1 MASAPVCP
9 PRAARK
15 YWRAGAPRGARG
27 SRPKALRRARS
38 PGPMTKPSLQRL
50 TRRSQFLFVR
60 AGLRASRGT
69 VLIEARRREAAGPI
83 GLGLTA
89 SKKVG
94 GAVQRNRA
102 RRRLREAGGRLLPEL
117 GLPGVDY
124 VLVAR
129 QQTPSAPW
137 PALLD
142 DVRNALIRLRAELA
156 APGGPARRAKARA
169 KSTESD

>member
-1 MASAPVCP
+1 MTSGP
-9 PRAARK
+9 P
-15 YWRAGAPRGARG
+15 
-27 SRPKALRRARS
+27 
-38 PGPMTKPSLQRL
+38 LQRL
-50 TRRSQFLFVR
+50 TKRAQFLFVR
-60 AGLRASRGT
+60 AGLRASKGG
-69 VLIEARRREAAGPI
+69 VLVEARRREAGGPI
-83 GLGLTA
+83 GVGFTA

-94 GAVQRNRA
+94 GAVERNRA
-102 RRRLREAGGRLLPEL
+102 KRRLREAARRLLPEH

-142 DVRNALIRLRAELA
+142 DLGNALIRLRADLEGA
-156 APGGPARRAKARA
+156 KRAKAPA

>member
-1 MASAPVCP
+1 MI
-9 PRAARK
+9 R
-15 YWRAGAPRGARG
+15 
-27 SRPKALRRARS
+27 
-38 PGPMTKPSLQRL
+38 RL
-50 TRRSQFLFVR
+50 TKRTEFLFVR
-60 AGLRASRGT
+60 AGCRASRPT
-69 VLIEARRREAAGPI
+69 VMVEARRREGAGAI

-94 GAVQRNRA
+94 GAVERNRA
-102 RRRLREAGGRLLPEL
+102 RRRLREAARKLLPEL
-117 GLPGVDY
+117 GLAGVDY

-142 DVRNALIRLRAELA
+142 DVGNALIRLRADLE
-156 APGGPARRAKARA
+156 APTGPAKRAKAPR